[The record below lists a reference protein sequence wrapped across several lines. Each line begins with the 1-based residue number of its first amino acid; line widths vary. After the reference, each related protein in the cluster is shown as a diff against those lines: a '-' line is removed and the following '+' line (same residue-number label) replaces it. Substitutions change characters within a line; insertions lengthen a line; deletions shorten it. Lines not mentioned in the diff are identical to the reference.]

1 MAKIVLS
8 MDGVILE
15 EMMLSK
21 ERITIGRRP
30 HNDLVIDNS
39 AISAEHAIIVTMLHD
54 AFLEDLN
61 STNGTRVNGQPIK
74 KHFLKNNDV
83 IELAKYKIRFVGE
96 PSYKNDE
103 SSILRA
109 AQSIANSPSPKLV
122 KPVYQSQ
129 STSDYQDI
137 NTEILVGYRTQST
150 AIIKIL
156 NGAKAGEEIALTKSL
171 TTIGLP
177 NLQVAVVTR
186 RGHAYSLTHVEGD
199 TYPIVNEKSIGSSAY
214 LMTSGDVIELAGEQ
228 MEFLQK

>member
-8 MDGVILE
+8 MDGVVLQ

-30 HNDLVIDNS
+30 HNDLIIDNS
-39 AISAEHAIIVTMLHD
+39 AISAEHAVIVTMLND

-61 STNGTRVNGQPIK
+61 STNGTRINGQPIK

-83 IELAKYKIRFVGE
+83 IELAKYKIRFVNDE
-96 PSYKNDE
+96 EYKNDGHTYLRTPE
-103 SSILRA
+103 SIPALSTHKVVKA
-109 AQSIANSPSPKLV
+109 THQSPD
-122 KPVYQSQ
+122 
-129 STSDYQDI
+129 DYQDI
-137 NTEILVGYRTQST
+137 NTEVLFGSGLQST
-150 AIIKIL
+150 AAIKIL
-156 NGAKAGEEIALTKSL
+156 SGTNAGEEIALTKPL

-177 NLQVAVVTR
+177 GIQVAVITS

-199 TYPIVNEKSIGSSAY
+199 SYPVVNEKNIGSSAY
-214 LMTSGDVIELAGEQ
+214 LMKSGDVIELAGTK

>member
-8 MDGVILE
+8 MDGVVLQ

-39 AISAEHAIIVTMLHD
+39 AISAEHAVIVTMLSN

-83 IELAKYKIRFVGE
+83 IELAKYKIRFVNDAE
-96 PSYKNDE
+96 YKNDDPAY
-103 SSILRA
+103 LRA
-109 AQSIANSPSPKLV
+109 SESIPAVSTHKVAKATHQSH
-122 KPVYQSQ
+122 
-129 STSDYQDI
+129 SDYQDI
-137 NTEILVGYRTQST
+137 NTEVLLGSGSHSSAV
-150 AIIKIL
+150 IKVVS
-156 NGAKAGEEIALTKSL
+156 GANAGEEIALTKPL

-177 NLQVAVVTR
+177 GIQVAVITS
-186 RGHAYSLTHVEGD
+186 RGHAYSLT
-199 TYPIVNEKSIGSSAY
+199 
-214 LMTSGDVIELAGEQ
+214 
-228 MEFLQK
+228 